1 MGAKAMGDIEDA
13 IRQTTVYQELF
24 QKPLDKVHSEAFA
37 EGYQLGVRQ
46 ALREIACR
54 SLGAGMP
61 VETLVEVLSES
72 TEGEVSRE
80 EVEVIVETVLQDL
93 HNAKKT

>member
-13 IRQTTVYQELF
+13 IRQTTVYQELS
-24 QKPLDKVHSEAFA
+24 KAFA

-93 HNAKKT
+93 HNAKKNIQH

>member
-1 MGAKAMGDIEDA
+1 
-13 IRQTTVYQELF
+13 
-24 QKPLDKVHSEAFA
+24 
-37 EGYQLGVRQ
+37 
-46 ALREIACR
+46 
-54 SLGAGMP
+54 MP